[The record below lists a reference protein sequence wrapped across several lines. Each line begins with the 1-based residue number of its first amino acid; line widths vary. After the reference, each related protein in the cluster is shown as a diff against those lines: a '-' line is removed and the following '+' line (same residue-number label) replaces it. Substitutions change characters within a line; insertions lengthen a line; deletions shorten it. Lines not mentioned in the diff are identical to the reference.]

1 MGCAGWCII
10 PACDDACVQACFQ
23 QNKTKQNKT
32 KQNKTKQNTK
42 KSAFYKKDGRENL
55 KLSIVL
61 HSAKRL
67 REPPNWLKSSHAL
80 FANNMTLC
88 WSSVAARRAASRDVA
103 ERISMC
109 IAA

>member
-23 QNKTKQNKT
+23 QNKTKQN
-32 KQNKTKQNTK
+32 TK

-55 KLSIVL
+55 KLSIVI